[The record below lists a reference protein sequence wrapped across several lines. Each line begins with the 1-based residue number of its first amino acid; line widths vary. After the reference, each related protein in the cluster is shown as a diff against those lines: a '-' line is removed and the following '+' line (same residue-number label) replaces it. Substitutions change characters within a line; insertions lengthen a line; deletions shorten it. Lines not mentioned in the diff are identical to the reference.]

1 MCQPDTLKSQT
12 PKIKAYTINI
22 NYLQTIIRITLGQQ
36 WDDIINL
43 HEHLSEFSY
52 GNGVTRE
59 VENLLVPIG
68 LATPFYHQLSSLNDV
83 HYRRRRK
90 TCSRL
95 DGYAFIHPES
105 TPPRAL

>member
-1 MCQPDTLKSQT
+1 MVLSGALKT
-12 PKIKAYTINI
+12 ELIK
-22 NYLQTIIRITLGQQ
+22 L
-36 WDDIINL
+36 DDMINL

-95 DGYAFIHPES
+95 DGYAFIHRES
-105 TPPRAL
+105 NPLGNCKWFQIVS